1 MLYNDYRP
9 KILKEVVGHD
19 KIIKALIKR
28 SKENDMPKRILLTG
42 ITGIGKTTLM
52 RIIGKNILCNNKD
65 SEGNSCNKCDI
76 CNAIDN
82 EQQNSFFQEW
92 NASNLN
98 IDEVRKLVQDAEVK
112 TFSQAKAKVF
122 CIDEIQE
129 MTKAKAAL
137 NNLLKPLEKDYKNV
151 YFILGTMSPKD
162 VPTSIKNRCTTY
174 DLKPLSLEE
183 ISKQLYDICNNENI
197 KIDTEEKANVLLTI
211 ADNSYGSLRTAVSLL
226 DRVIDSELWLVQEVI
241 KELDLISN
249 NDIVK
254 SINYLFSAQAEA
266 FNIQYT
272 EELIKKFRY
281 MLGTIYKQ
289 LSGITVPR
297 WQLDQ
302 LKGISPSIR
311 IDCVKY
317 ALEKLLELNKYPYV
331 NQELID
337 YILVDIFNYIKSLGS
352 SSAITKR
359 TIEEIRINQ
368 QRDLTKDFID
378 QPKRRG
384 E

>member
-1 MLYNDYRP
+1 MLYNSYRP
-9 KILKEVVGHD
+9 VCLNEVIGHE
-19 KIIKALIKR
+19 KIIKALTKR
-28 SKENDMPKRILLTG
+28 SKENDIPKRILFTG
-42 ITGIGKTTLM
+42 ITGTGKTTLM

-65 SEGNSCNKCDI
+65 KEGNSCNTCDI
-76 CNAIDN
+76 CKAIDN
-82 EQQNSFFQEW
+82 EQMNSFFLEN

-98 IDEVRKLVQDAEVK
+98 IEEVRKLVQDAEVK
-112 TFSQAKAKVF
+112 SFSQAKAKVF
-122 CIDEIQE
+122 VIDEIQE

-137 NNLLKPLEKDYKNV
+137 NNLLKPLEKEYKNV

-162 VPTSIKNRCTTY
+162 VPKSIGNRCTTY
-174 DLKPLSLEE
+174 DLKPISIDD
-183 ISKQLYDICNNENI
+183 ISKQLYNICSKENI
-197 KIDTEEKANVLLTI
+197 KIDTEEKANVLITI
-211 ADNSYGSLRTAVSLL
+211 ADNSYGSMRTAISYLE
-226 DRVIDSELWLVQEVI
+226 RVIDSGLWTVSDVI

-249 NDIVK
+249 NDLVQ
-254 SINYLFSAQAEA
+254 SINNLFQAKSEA

-289 LSGITVPR
+289 LSGIEVPK

-302 LKGISPSIR
+302 LKGVDKSIQ
-311 IDCVKY
+311 INQVQY

-337 YILVDIFNYIKSLGS
+337 YVLVDIFNNIKQNVLSKKL
-352 SSAITKR
+352 
-359 TIEEIRINQ
+359 IEQ
-368 QRDLTKDFID
+368 HKDNVNII
-378 QPKRRG
+378 PKRRG